1 MKILY
6 CGMLM
11 LMQRIR
17 HGTLSF
23 EAVGI
28 KRQLFSIHHYCINTL
43 GTLLLTPY
51 LPWMPCDALTRN
63 IERQNYVIP

>member
-1 MKILY
+1 
-6 CGMLM
+6 M

-17 HGTLSF
+17 QDAPSF
-23 EAVGI
+23 EAAGI
-28 KRQLFSIHHYCINTL
+28 KIQLFSIHHYCINTL

-63 IERQNYVIP
+63 IERQNYVTP